1 MAQTNLTIRI
11 DEGIKHEAEI
21 LFGRIGLN
29 MSSAI
34 NVFFRQAVRE
44 QAIPF
49 ELKPYNDYYSGEN
62 LKRLKQSMAQS
73 ERGETI
79 SFTMAELTAM
89 EDGEI
94 PKRAKDFLKKHKE
107 ARNNAKS

>member
-11 DEGIKHEAEI
+11 DEGIKHEAEM
-21 LFGRIGLN
+21 LFNRIGLN

-34 NVFFRQAVRE
+34 NVFFRQAIRE

-49 ELKPYNDYYSGEN
+49 ELKPYDDYYTGEN
-62 LKRLKQSMAQS
+62 LKRLKRSIEQSNQ
-73 ERGETI
+73 GDTI

-89 EDGEI
+89 ENGEI
-94 PKRAKDFLKKHKE
+94 SQRAVDFLKKHKRE
-107 ARNNAKS
+107 RNNAEN

>member
-11 DEGIKHEAEI
+11 DEDLKRDAEA
-21 LFGRIGLN
+21 LFNRIGLN

-34 NVFFRQAVRE
+34 NVFFRQTLRA

-49 ELKPYNDYYSGEN
+49 ELKAYDDYYTGEN
-62 LKRLKQSMAQS
+62 LVRLKRSIAQS

-79 SFTMAELTAM
+79 SFTMAELEAM
-89 EDGEI
+89 ETGEV
-94 PKRAKDFLKKHKE
+94 PQRALDFLAKHKGE
-107 ARNNAKS
+107 LVND